1 MIFMFDL
8 GAKLKTIKR
17 QVLIWGNESLLYNKA
32 YNIIKNSSK
41 HKNLILDQKNIFI
54 YYRLLWIKIY

>member
-17 QVLIWGNESLLYNKA
+17 QVLIWGNESLLYNKT